1 MKKVIP
7 IEDARFYL
15 KVKKGFKNWRSKFK
29 EDFTPETRLKN
40 ISMPA
45 LAFLA
50 KGKGESVFYIYDLIM
65 NIRELGSAMEFSG
78 LDPNKKMLVIDQYLF
93 LLDQIRFECMKRL
106 HWLESYAS
114 EAYPLAILIR
124 DFEDLMPFIQA
135 RPPLLSSQFP
145 EYKKY
150 ESLNDFD
157 KETFIRRLIPKA
169 LQKISS
175 YSSTL

>member
-15 KVKKGFKNWRSKFK
+15 RVKKGFKNWKNKFK
-29 EDFTPETRLKN
+29 EDFGPETRLEDV
-40 ISMPA
+40 SMSA

-65 NIRELGSAMEFSG
+65 NVRELGSAMDFSR

-106 HWLESYAS
+106 NWLESYAS
-114 EAYPLAILIR
+114 EKYPLAILIR
-124 DFEDLMPFIQA
+124 DFEKVISFVQA
-135 RPPLLSSQFP
+135 RPPILSAQFP